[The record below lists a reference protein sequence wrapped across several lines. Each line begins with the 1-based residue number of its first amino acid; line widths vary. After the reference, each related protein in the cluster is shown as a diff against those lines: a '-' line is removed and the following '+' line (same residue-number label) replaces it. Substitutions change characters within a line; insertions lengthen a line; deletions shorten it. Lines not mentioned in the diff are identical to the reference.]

1 MIIAFVMPV
10 ALAMITLALLLNL
23 WGLLR
28 GPDMPDRVLALD
40 TLYIDSIALL
50 VLLGIQFD
58 SQLYFESALVLA
70 LLGFLATA
78 AFCRYLVRGR
88 VIE

>member
-1 MIIAFVMPV
+1 MMLAIVMPV
-10 ALAMITLALLLNL
+10 ALAMISLALLLNL

-28 GPDMPDRVLALD
+28 GPDMADRALALD

-50 VLLGIQFD
+50 VLLGIHFD

>member
-1 MIIAFVMPV
+1 MILALVMPV

-70 LLGFLATA
+70 LLGFLATV

>member
-1 MIIAFVMPV
+1 MLALVMPV

-78 AFCRYLVRGR
+78 AFCRYLVRGS
-88 VIE
+88 IID

>member
-1 MIIAFVMPV
+1 MLEIVMPA
-10 ALAMITLALLLNL
+10 ALAMISLALLLNL